1 MRPCAALVAV
11 SIFARQGCH
20 LLSRPFCEVI
30 VVRHGET
37 DWNQQLRVQ
46 GTTDINLNERGR
58 LQAQMC
64 ARALTKLLE
73 SREPPRTIYSSELR
87 RASLTASAI
96 AASLGK
102 SVEVREDPR
111 LNEWNLG
118 SIEGMR
124 KADAASR
131 HADDWAVF
139 SQWCATNVA
148 EEVTK
153 YPISG
158 GGESM
163 EEVRQRAALCIEE
176 ACQASPCGLVIA
188 VTHGGV
194 LGQLLRHSE
203 PNSQEPRATPTNACI
218 SRFRVQPGG
227 GWKVLSW
234 ASSDHLKG
242 DASPAAADYG
252 ASKYCD
258 LVRIKEPP
266 PRLGLT
272 FIFGVEKSFH
282 EYLTTRYQGSST
294 VLCGGRFALGQLWPN
309 SASTFALTFLPG
321 YWYMREQLPA
331 VTEGPIYLD
340 PLGLVQLVL
349 GITILV
355 CFVISATINPGII
368 PRNEKMPQELEQ
380 HLDLRGV
387 PCHRFLKICNITLK
401 QKYCSTCN
409 IFRPPRSKH
418 CSFCDNCV
426 LRFDHHCTWLGNCVA
441 LYNYRYFVVLIY
453 SATIFLMLCI
463 YVNTVVYGLQA
474 HQQFGPDYGFLDVL
488 WVLTQDAWLLLF
500 FLYCLF
506 LMLAVLLLSV
516 YHTVIS
522 IQNLTTN
529 EHVKNYYRDGQNP
542 FDFGPMKNC
551 KQIYCF
557 PELVLPEGED
567 KIEADYVPFGSYS
580 DGQSFDE
587 L

>member
-102 SVEVREDPR
+102 SVEVQEDPR

-124 KADAASR
+124 KGDAASR

-252 ASKYCD
+252 ASK
-258 LVRIKEPP
+258 
-266 PRLGLT
+266 
-272 FIFGVEKSFH
+272 
-282 EYLTTRYQGSST
+282 
-294 VLCGGRFALGQLWPN
+294 
-309 SASTFALTFLPG
+309 
-321 YWYMREQLPA
+321 
-331 VTEGPIYLD
+331 
-340 PLGLVQLVL
+340 
-349 GITILV
+349 
-355 CFVISATINPGII
+355 
-368 PRNEKMPQELEQ
+368 
-380 HLDLRGV
+380 
-387 PCHRFLKICNITLK
+387 
-401 QKYCSTCN
+401 
-409 IFRPPRSKH
+409 
-418 CSFCDNCV
+418 
-426 LRFDHHCTWLGNCVA
+426 
-441 LYNYRYFVVLIY
+441 
-453 SATIFLMLCI
+453 
-463 YVNTVVYGLQA
+463 
-474 HQQFGPDYGFLDVL
+474 
-488 WVLTQDAWLLLF
+488 
-500 FLYCLF
+500 
-506 LMLAVLLLSV
+506 
-516 YHTVIS
+516 
-522 IQNLTTN
+522 
-529 EHVKNYYRDGQNP
+529 
-542 FDFGPMKNC
+542 
-551 KQIYCF
+551 
-557 PELVLPEGED
+557 
-567 KIEADYVPFGSYS
+567 
-580 DGQSFDE
+580 
-587 L
+587 